1 MNNQTGFTAAAMVVS
16 MLIGTGLSTYFLDQV
31 AHNHAGIVTKYIN
44 AEKYGTANLYN
55 LSQDHPARFQAAVTQ
70 CQTAAGI
77 KSMGRV
83 ACGNVHYVNTQ
94 LLGNY

>member
-1 MNNQTGFTAAAMVVS
+1 MKSEKGFTAAAMVVS
-16 MLIGTGLSTYFLDQV
+16 MLVGTALSTYVLDQV
-31 AHNHAGIVTKYIN
+31 QHNKAGVLTQYIN
-44 AEKYGTANLYN
+44 AEKYGTANLYS